1 MSMTPR
7 ERAIQ
12 EMTMTYMKERP
23 LKSSLPLLSLPIDGD
38 RLEGQILYNLMH
50 RVLAEDICIEF
61 LGKDL
66 RIHLEILPGKEER
79 RLAQVAKEKDDEEF
93 WDAIERFPA

>member
-7 ERAIQ
+7 DRAIQ

-23 LKSSLPLLSLPIDGD
+23 LKSSLPIDGD

-50 RVLAEDICIEF
+50 RVLAEDICVEF

-79 RLAQVAKEKDDEEF
+79 RLAEAAKKKDDEEF

>member
-1 MSMTPR
+1 MSTMTPR
-7 ERAIQ
+7 EKAIQ

-23 LKSSLPLLSLPIDGD
+23 LKSLSLPIDGD

-50 RVLAEDICIEF
+50 RVLAEDLCIEF

-66 RIHLEILPGKEER
+66 HIHLEILPGKEER
-79 RLAQVAKEKDDEEF
+79 RLAQAAKEKDDEEF

>member
-7 ERAIQ
+7 DRAIQ

-23 LKSSLPLLSLPIDGD
+23 LNSSLPIDGD

-50 RVLAEDICIEF
+50 RVLAEDICVEF

-79 RLAQVAKEKDDEEF
+79 RLAEAAKKKDDEEF